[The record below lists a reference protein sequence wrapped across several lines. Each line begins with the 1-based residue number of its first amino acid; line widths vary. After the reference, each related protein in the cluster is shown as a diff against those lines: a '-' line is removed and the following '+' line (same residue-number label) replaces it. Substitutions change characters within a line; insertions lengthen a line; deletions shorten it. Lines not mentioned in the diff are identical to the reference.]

1 MLKETNSNLKNLLN
15 WILKQLTTDVLDE
28 SQREK
33 RDTTIRVRIEEMLGD
48 GAAVKQDVELSVTEG
63 VDDIMEEVIISEAFS
78 KEWDKK
84 VQQDG
89 PSSCLVPS
97 PSGVAYSTASADDSH
112 DMVQVSSVCFWLQ
125 LVGHS

>member
-1 MLKETNSNLKNLLN
+1 MRKEEFSVVCVCVCVNGHAHPS
-15 WILKQLTTDVLDE
+15 
-28 SQREK
+28 
-33 RDTTIRVRIEEMLGD
+33 TIF
-48 GAAVKQDVELSVTEG
+48 Q
-63 VDDIMEEVIISEAFS
+63 AFS

-89 PSSCLVPS
+89 PSSRLVPS
-97 PSGVAYSTASADDSH
+97 PSGVAYCTASADDSH